1 MSDRDLNQSKFQL
14 SFLHPRYWLLW
25 FGVGLLW
32 LTVTLLPYRVLV
44 KLGGGI
50 GLLLMRLLKK
60 REKTAVRNL
69 ELCFPEM
76 TQDERDKILR
86 GHAKSVGIA
95 LMETGMA
102 WWWPTWRI
110 QKLVTISGLEHLEQ
124 AKKDGKGV
132 LLFALHSFC
141 LEIGGRLFSTQA
153 KLTGVYRPHNNPVME
168 HLQVCGRNRSARLI
182 TKRNIRAM
190 ISALADGEAVW
201 YTSDQDFGRSKA
213 VFVPF
218 FAVPDAATVVGASI
232 LTKGAPS
239 VVLPYVITRNDDG
252 SGYHIELSAPLE
264 NFPSGNDEQDAIYSN
279 SIVEKG
285 IMKAPEQYM
294 WLHRR
299 FKTRPNKDDP
309 SLYK

>member
-1 MSDRDLNQSKFQL
+1 LDIALRQSQFKL
-14 SFLHPRYWLLW
+14 SFLHPRYWILW
-25 FGVGLLW
+25 FGIGLLW
-32 LTVTLLPYRVLV
+32 LIVTILPYRALI

-50 GLLLMRLLKK
+50 GLVLMSVFKK
-60 REKTAVRNL
+60 REKTAARNL

-76 TQDERDKILR
+76 EEQERLKILR

-102 WWWPTWRI
+102 WWWPTWRVKDLI
-110 QKLVTISGLEHLEQ
+110 TITGLEHLEQ
-124 AKKDGKGV
+124 AKKEGKGV

-141 LEIGGRLFSTQA
+141 LEIGGRLFTTQA
-153 KLTGVYRPHNNPVME
+153 KATSVYRPHNNPVME
-168 HLQVCGRNRSARLI
+168 HLQVCGRNRSVKLI

-190 ISALADGEAVW
+190 ITALKAGEAVW

-232 LTKGAPS
+232 LTKGAPTA
-239 VVLPYVITRNDDG
+239 VLPYVITRNDDG

-264 NFPSGNDEQDAIYSN
+264 NFPSGNDEQDALYSN
-279 SIVEKG
+279 SIVERG
-285 IMKAPEQYM
+285 IMKAPDQYM

>member
-1 MSDRDLNQSKFQL
+1 LRQSQFKL

-25 FGVGLLW
+25 FGVGFLW
-32 LTVTLLPYRVLV
+32 LIVTVLPY
-44 KLGGGI
+44 KLLIKIGGGI
-50 GLLLMRLLKK
+50 GIILMSIIKK

-69 ELCFPEM
+69 ELCFPDM
-76 TQDERDKILR
+76 TENERAVILR

-95 LMETGMA
+95 VMETGMA
-102 WWWPTWRI
+102 WWWPTWRL
-110 QKLVTISGLEHLEQ
+110 QKLVTITGLEHIVQ
-124 AKKDGKGV
+124 ANKEGKGV

-141 LEIGGRLFSTQA
+141 LEIGARLFSTQA
-153 KLTGVYRPHNNPVME
+153 KLTGVYRPHNNAVLE
-168 HLQVCGRNRSARLI
+168 HLQVCGRNRSGRLI
-182 TKRNIRAM
+182 TKRNIRTM
-190 ISALADGEAVW
+190 IAALSDGEAVW

-232 LTKGAPS
+232 LTKGVSA

-264 NFPSGNDEQDAIYSN
+264 NFPSGDDKQDAIYSN
-279 SIVEKG
+279 SIVERG

-309 SLYK
+309 SLYS

>member
-1 MSDRDLNQSKFQL
+1 LQQPPFELR
-14 SFLHPRYWLLW
+14 FLHPRYWLLW
-25 FGVGLLW
+25 FGVSLLW
-32 LTVTLLPYRVLV
+32 LTITLLPYRVLI
-44 KLGGGI
+44 KLGGGL

-69 ELCFPEM
+69 ELCFPELPAS
-76 TQDERDKILR
+76 EREVILK

-95 LMETGMA
+95 LFETGMA
-102 WWWPTWRI
+102 WWWPQWRVNN
-110 QKLVTISGLEHLEQ
+110 LVTFSGLEHIEAAQ
-124 AKKDGKGV
+124 QQGKGV
-132 LLFALHSFC
+132 LLFALHTFC
-141 LEIGGRLFSTQA
+141 LEIGGRLFASKA

-168 HLQVCGRNRSARLI
+168 YLQVTGRQPSARLI

-190 ISALADGEAVW
+190 ISALDNGESVW

-218 FAVPDAATVVGASI
+218 FGVEEAATVVGASI
-232 LTKGAPS
+232 LTKNTDS
-239 VVLPYVITRNDDG
+239 VVLPYVIFRKDDG

-264 NFPSGNDEQDAIYSN
+264 NFPSGDDTKDAIYSN
-279 SIVEKG
+279 KVVEQG
-285 IMKAPEQYM
+285 IMRAPQQYM

-309 SLYK
+309 SLYQ